1 MTRSYFR
8 IGVHVCTGMLVLAIL
23 LGLMITG
30 SANAHRIYVD
40 VNSQGVEIEAYY
52 GDGKPVRNADVTVYR
67 SNDEVYIIGKTD
79 DDGKFSFEV
88 TDPDPDSE
96 YLTIVVEQL
105 GHKAEVSIGT
115 GVESDSGEEMPLYLR
130 VIAGFGYLIGL
141 AGIVSFYS
149 AWKLNKRS
157 KIKEKEKVKAEK

>member
-1 MTRSYFR
+1 MTRSCYR
-8 IGVHVCTGMLVLAIL
+8 KCVHVCAGLLVLAIL
-23 LGLMITG
+23 LGLMTTG

-40 VNSQGVEIEAYY
+40 VNSQIVEIEAYY

-67 SNDEVYIIGKTD
+67 SNDEVYITGKTD

-88 TDPDPDSE
+88 TDPDSE

-105 GHKAEVSIGT
+105 GHKAEAKIGT
-115 GVESDSGEEMPLYLR
+115 GVESDSDEDMPLYLR

-149 AWKLNKRS
+149 AWKLNKKS
-157 KIKEKEKVKAEK
+157 KIKLDVKVKAEK